1 MELLTILL
9 SSLLGLVSPTG
20 SVVDRLAESQI
31 RKQLVSAEQ
40 LQVRV
45 DNAPSYQIVQGKVD
59 RILIA
64 GRGIVPVKDV
74 RFERFEVETDP
85 IAFGLKNR
93 KLTQPFQA
101 GIRILLTQEDINRA
115 LKSPLITA
123 RLKNLSLQLLTRSQ
137 ARQAERYNFLNPQLT
152 LLSQNRIR
160 FQIEL
165 QEQGDPAKLVI
176 IAEAQ
181 PQIISGR
188 SLQLNDLKIWAN
200 GQESPKQI
208 TEGVANLIRDRLDL
222 NQLESS
228 NMTARILNFTLN
240 SSSLDVAS
248 FVQIRPAVRK
258 K

>member
-1 MELLTILL
+1 MELFTILL
-9 SSLLGLVSPTG
+9 SSLLGIISPTG
-20 SVVDRLAESQI
+20 VVVDRVAESQI
-31 RKQLVSAEQ
+31 RKQLVSAEH

-64 GRGIVPVKDV
+64 GRGIIPVKGV
-74 RFERFEVETDP
+74 RLERFELETDA
-85 IAFGLKNR
+85 IAVGLKNR

-101 GIRILLTQEDINRA
+101 GIRIVLAQEDINRA
-115 LKSPLITA
+115 LKSPLVTA

-137 ARQAERYNFLNPQLT
+137 ARQAERYDFLNPQFT
-152 LLSQNRIR
+152 LLSQNRAK

-165 QEQGDPAKLVI
+165 QEQGDPAKLTI

-181 PQIISGR
+181 PQIIAGR
-188 SLQLNDLKIWAN
+188 SLQLNGLRIWAN

-208 TEGVANLIRDRLDL
+208 TQAIENLIRDRLDL
-222 NQLESS
+222 RRLEAS
-228 NMTARILNFTLN
+228 NTTARILNLTLN
-240 SSSLDVAS
+240 SSYLDVAS
-248 FVQIRPAVRK
+248 FVQIRPDVRK